1 MAQQSLTRDH
11 HDNRGTSFFYYL
23 VFYSVVNCTVS
34 VNEPKMTDQ
43 VSLSEKYMM
52 AYITFKFILTLIF
65 WFLIGTLLHFIFEK
79 QSDNHYGLVKYIN
92 QLRPTQYTVF
102 ILAVLFIGLLLNLFI
117 TSGDFYYKWV
127 VIYAILPI
135 GLWCLNKYRD

>member
-1 MAQQSLTRDH
+1 
-11 HDNRGTSFFYYL
+11 
-23 VFYSVVNCTVS
+23 
-34 VNEPKMTDQ
+34 
-43 VSLSEKYMM
+43 M

-65 WFLIGTLLHFIFEK
+65 WFLIGTLIHFIFEK

-117 TSGDFYYKWV
+117 TSG
-127 VIYAILPI
+127 
-135 GLWCLNKYRD
+135 